1 MKFNIKNIF
10 VAIAAS
16 AVFTACIG
24 DLNTY
29 PLNKTDVTSETA
41 YGADEAGYVAGLTKL
56 YFNFLNTSDLNVK
69 DGGASELIRA
79 FWSTQEATADACK
92 VAWKDDEWVRNL
104 NGNTWKSEQNDA
116 TYAVYC
122 RTLQGVAYVNEY
134 LRQTSA
140 DKLELRGVSAD
151 LAQKIDGFRAE
162 ARFLRAYFY
171 WMAFDVFGA
180 VPFTTEDSPFGG
192 DFVPTQKS
200 RAEVFNYVV
209 AELEELAGE
218 NSAMPLAQSNYP
230 RADKGSCLGLL
241 ARLYLNAEVYTKTD
255 ENPNGTAMWNEA
267 KSTCERIYALG
278 YSLAPTYAE
287 LFRGDNGQNANARK
301 EFLFA
306 ADYDA
311 ESTQS
316 YGGTSYLTF
325 ASSNAKDD
333 FTRLL
338 GVNNGWAGT
347 RVPYT
352 YAAKFFN
359 VSAQNYD
366 TGNYNCK
373 DERGKFF
380 YIKGREENIED
391 ESDLYTFLNGWSCFK
406 YNNHPHGVD
415 PDEIARIDDVKK
427 TDKDG
432 KDVLDADGNPIMVKD
447 TVYYWEIASAKS
459 YSDIDFPLIRLGEIH
474 LIYAEACMEL
484 GETATALP
492 KLAELADRAGVVAP
506 TVAQVENVSGADHWL
521 MAERARE
528 LMWEGHRRTDLVR
541 YGLYT
546 GDAYLWTYKGGSPQG
561 QAFADHMYIFPIP
574 ASEMASNPMLVQNE
588 GYL

>member
-1 MKFNIKNIF
+1 MKLNIKNIF
-10 VAIAAS
+10 VALAAS
-16 AVFTACIG
+16 AVFTACVG
-24 DLNTY
+24 DLDTY

-56 YFNFLNTSDLNVK
+56 YFNFLNTNDLNVK

-104 NGNTWKSEQNDA
+104 NANIWKSEQNDA

-140 DKLELRGVSAD
+140 DKLVLRGVSEE
-151 LAQKIDGFRAE
+151 LAARIDGFRDE

-192 DFVPTQKS
+192 DFVPSQKS
-200 RAEVFNYVV
+200 RAEVFQFCVD
-209 AELEELAGE
+209 ELEALAAEG
-218 NSAMPLAQSNYP
+218 SAMPVAQSNYP

-241 ARLYLNAEVYTKTD
+241 ARLYLNAEVYTRTK
-255 ENPNGTAMWNEA
+255 ENPKGTAMWQEA
-267 KSTCERIYALG
+267 KNTCEKIYALG
-278 YSLAPTYAE
+278 YKLAPTYAE
-287 LFRGDNGQNANARK
+287 LFRGDNGQNPDARN

-325 ASSNAKDD
+325 ASTAANDD
-333 FTRLL
+333 FTTII

-359 VSAQNYD
+359 VSAQNYE
-366 TGNYNCK
+366 TGNYNVK

-380 YIKGREENIED
+380 YIKGRSENIAD
-391 ESDLYTFLNGWSCFK
+391 EADLYTFLNGWSCLK
-406 YNNHPHGVD
+406 YNNHPHDKNPEDIESIQDVPKVD
-415 PDEIARIDDVKK
+415 EKGD
-427 TDKDG
+427 TT
-432 KDVLDADGNPIMVKD
+432 MVKD
-447 TVYYWEIASAKS
+447 TTFYWEVAKGKS

-492 KLAELADRAGVVAP
+492 KLKELSDRAGVKAP
-506 TVAQVENVSGADHWL
+506 TADQVETVDGANHWL

>member
-1 MKFNIKNIF
+1 MKFNIKNIL
-10 VAIAAS
+10 VALATS
-16 AVFTACIG
+16 VVFTACIG
-24 DLNTY
+24 DLDTY

-92 VAWKDDEWVRNL
+92 VAWKNDEWVRNL

-140 DKLELRGVSAD
+140 DKLQLRGVSEE
-151 LAQKIDGFRAE
+151 LAAKIDGFRAE

-192 DFVPTQKS
+192 DFVPSQKS
-200 RAEVFNYVV
+200 RAEVFSYVV
-209 AELEELAGE
+209 RELEELAGE
-218 NSAMPLAQSNYP
+218 NSAMPAAQSNYP

-241 ARLYLNAEVYTKTD
+241 ARLYLNAEVYTKSV
-255 ENPNGTAMWNEA
+255 ENPNGTAMWEEA
-267 KSTCERIYALG
+267 KATCEKIYALG
-278 YSLAPTYAE
+278 YSLCDKYE
-287 LFRGDNGQNANARK
+287 DLFRGDNGQNLAARN

-325 ASSNAKDD
+325 ASGAANDD
-333 FTRLL
+333 FTRLF
-338 GVNNGWAGT
+338 GVNNGWGGT

-352 YAAKFFN
+352 YVSKFFN
-359 VSAQNYD
+359 VSAQNYE
-366 TGNYNCK
+366 TGNYNVK
-373 DERGKFF
+373 DERGKLFF
-380 YIKGREENIED
+380 IKGREENIED
-391 ESDLYTFLNGWSCFK
+391 EEDLYSFLNGWTCVKF
-406 YNNHPHGVD
+406 NNHPHGVN
-415 PDEIARIDDVKK
+415 PDGIHEVV
-427 TDKDG
+427 DKEEQ
-432 KDVLDADGNPIMVKD
+432 DAEGNTVIVKD
-447 TVYYWEIASAKS
+447 TVYYWQTAANKS

-492 KLAELADRAGVVAP
+492 KLAELAERAGVVAP
-506 TVAQVENVSGADHWL
+506 TAAQVENVSGADHWL

-546 GDAYLWTYKGGSPQG
+546 GDTYLWTYKGGSPQG
-561 QAFADHMYIFPIP
+561 QAFEDHMYIFPIP

>member
-1 MKFNIKNIF
+1 MKFNIKNIL
-10 VAIAAS
+10 VALAS
-16 AVFTACIG
+16 ATMFTACIG
-24 DLNTY
+24 DLDTY

-56 YFNFLNTSDLNVK
+56 YFNFLNTSDLEVK

-104 NGNTWKSEQNDA
+104 NANIWKSEQNDA

-140 DKLELRGVSAD
+140 DKLQLRGVSED
-151 LAQKIDGFRAE
+151 LKVKIDAFRAE

-192 DFVPTQKS
+192 DFVPSQKS
-200 RAEVFNYVV
+200 RAEVFQFCVN
-209 AELEELAGE
+209 ELEELAADG
-218 NSAMPLAQSNYP
+218 SAMPAAQSNYP
-230 RADKGSCLGLL
+230 RADKGSVLGLL
-241 ARLYLNAEVYTKTD
+241 ARLYLNAEVYTATQ
-255 ENPNGTAMWNEA
+255 ENPNGTAMWAEA
-267 KSTCERIYALG
+267 KATCEKIYGLG
-278 YSLAPTYAE
+278 YALAPTYAE
-287 LFRGDNGQNANARK
+287 LFRGDNGQNAAARK

-325 ASSNAKDD
+325 ASLAGTDD
-333 FTRLL
+333 VTALN
-338 GVNNGWAGT
+338 GVNNGWGGT

-352 YAAKFFN
+352 YVSKFFN
-359 VSAQNYD
+359 VSGQNYD
-366 TGNYNCK
+366 TGSYNVK

-380 YIKGREENIED
+380 YIKGRKENIESND
-391 ESDLYTFLNGWSCFK
+391 DLYNFTNGWSCIK
-406 YNNHPHGVD
+406 YNNHPNGKNPND
-415 PDEIARIDDVKK
+415 IERIEDVEKK
-427 TDKDG
+427 DKDG
-432 KDVLDADGNPIMVKD
+432 KPMKDENGEVIMVKD
-447 TVYYWEIASAKS
+447 TVFYYEIAKDKS

-492 KLAELADRAGVVAP
+492 KLAELAARANVSAP
-506 TVAQVENVSGADHWL
+506 TADQVETVNGAEHWL

-546 GDAYLWTYKGGSPQG
+546 GSEYLWTYKGGSPQG
-561 QAFADHMYIFPIP
+561 QAFESYMTIFPIP
-574 ASEMASNPMLVQNE
+574 ASEMASNPILVQNE

>member
-1 MKFNIKNIF
+1 MKFSVKNIIT
-10 VAIAAS
+10 VLAAS
-16 AVFTACIG
+16 AVFSACIG
-24 DLNTY
+24 DLDTY

-41 YGADEAGYVAGLTKL
+41 YGADESGYVAGLTKL

-92 VAWKDDEWVRNL
+92 VAWIQDEWVRNL
-104 NGNTWKSEQNDA
+104 NANIWKSEQNDA

-140 DKLELRGVSAD
+140 DKLELRGVSNE
-151 LAQKIDGFRAE
+151 LKTKIDAFRAE

-192 DFVPTQKS
+192 DFVPSQKS
-200 RAEVFNYVV
+200 RADIFQFCVS
-209 AELEELAGE
+209 ELEELAAEG
-218 NSAMPLAQSNYP
+218 SAMPMAQANYP

-241 ARLYLNAEVYTKTD
+241 ARLYLNAEVYTKTA
-255 ENPNGTAMWNEA
+255 ENPAGTAMWAEA
-267 KSTCERIYALG
+267 KATCEKIYALG
-278 YSLAPTYAE
+278 YKLAPTYAE
-287 LFRGDNGQNANARK
+287 LFRGDNGQNADARG

-325 ASSNAKDD
+325 ASGNANDD
-333 FTRLL
+333 FTVLL

-347 RVPYT
+347 RVPYA

-359 VSAQNYD
+359 VSGQNYE
-366 TGNYNCK
+366 TGNYNVK

-380 YIKGREENIED
+380 YIKGRKED
-391 ESDLYTFLNGWSCFK
+391 IASETELYTFLNGWSCFK
-406 YNNHPHGVD
+406 YNNHPHDKD
-415 PDEIARIDDVKK
+415 PYDVVEVKEIEEK
-427 TDKDG
+427 DKDG
-432 KDVLDADGNPIMVKD
+432 NIVVKKD
-447 TVYYWEIASAKS
+447 TTWQWNIAETKS
-459 YSDIDFPLIRLGEIH
+459 YADIDFPLIRLGEIH

-492 KLAELADRAGVVAP
+492 KLKELADRAHVNAP
-506 TVAQVENVSGADHWL
+506 TVDQVENVNGADHWL

-546 GDAYLWTYKGGSPQG
+546 GDTYLWTFKGGSPQG
-561 QAFADHMYIFPIP
+561 QAFEDYMYIFPIP
-574 ASEMASNPMLVQNE
+574 ASEMASNPMLVQND

>member
-1 MKFNIKNIF
+1 MKFNIKNILAAF
-10 VAIAAS
+10 AAS
-16 AVFTACIG
+16 AALTACIG
-24 DLNTY
+24 DLDTY

-104 NGNTWKSEQNDA
+104 NANIWKSEQNDA

-122 RTLQGVAYVNEY
+122 RTLQGVAYVNEF
-134 LRQTSA
+134 LRQTSP
-140 DKLELRGVSAD
+140 DKLELRGVSAE
-151 LAQKIDGFRAE
+151 LAAKIDGFRAE

-192 DFVPTQKS
+192 DFVPSQKS
-200 RAEVFNYVV
+200 RAEVFQYCVS
-209 AELEELAGE
+209 ELEALASE
-218 NSAMPLAQSNYP
+218 TSAMPQARSNYP

-241 ARLYLNAEVYTKTD
+241 ARLYLNAEVYTRTA
-255 ENPNGTAMWNEA
+255 ENPKGTAMWKEA
-267 KSTCERIYALG
+267 KATCERIYGLG
-278 YSLAPTYAE
+278 YELAPTYAE
-287 LFRGDNGQNANARK
+287 LFRGDNGQNPDARK

-311 ESTQS
+311 ETTQS

-325 ASSNAKDD
+325 ASTAANDD
-333 FTRLL
+333 FTTII

-347 RVPYT
+347 RVPYA

-359 VSAQNYD
+359 VSGQNYD
-366 TGNYNCK
+366 TGNYNVK

-380 YIKGREENIED
+380 YIKGREENIDD
-391 ESDLYTFLNGWSCFK
+391 ETDLYTFLNGWSCLK
-406 YNNHPHGVD
+406 YNNHPHGKNPEDIESVNEVPKVD
-415 PDEIARIDDVKK
+415 EKGD
-427 TDKDG
+427 TT
-432 KDVLDADGNPIMVKD
+432 MVKD
-447 TVYYWEIASAKS
+447 TVFYWEVAKSKS

-492 KLAELADRAGVVAP
+492 QLKELADRAKVNAP
-506 TVAQVENVSGADHWL
+506 TVEQVETVDGANHWL

-546 GDAYLWTYKGGSPQG
+546 GDTYLWTFKGGSPQG
-561 QAFADHMYIFPIP
+561 QAFSDHMYIFPIP
-574 ASEMASNPMLVQNE
+574 ASEMASNPMLKQNE

>member
-1 MKFNIKNIF
+1 MKFNIKNIL
-10 VAIAAS
+10 VALATS

-24 DLNTY
+24 DLDTY
-29 PLNKTDVTSETA
+29 PINKTDVTSETA
-41 YGADEAGYVAGLTKL
+41 YGAEEAGYVAGLTKL

-140 DKLELRGVSAD
+140 DKLELRGVNAE

-192 DFVPTQKS
+192 DFVPAQKS
-200 RAEVFNYVV
+200 RADVFNYVV
-209 AELEELAGE
+209 GELEELAGE

-241 ARLYLNAEVYTKTD
+241 ARLYLNAEVYTKT
-255 ENPNGTAMWNEA
+255 ETNPDGTAMWDKA
-267 KSTCERIYALG
+267 KATCERIYSLG

-287 LFRGDNGQNANARK
+287 LFRGDNGQNADARK

-347 RVPYT
+347 RVPYA

-415 PDEIARIDDVKK
+415 PDQIARIDDVEKK
-427 TDKDG
+427 DKDG
-432 KDVLDADGNPIMVKD
+432 KVETDADGNPIMVKD

-546 GDAYLWTYKGGSPQG
+546 GDTYLWTYKGGSPQG

-574 ASEMASNPMLVQNE
+574 ASEMASNPMLEQNE
-588 GYL
+588 GYR

>member
-122 RTLQGVAYVNEY
+122 RTLQGVAYVNEF

-528 LMWEGHRRTDLVR
+528 LMWEGISELESQ
-541 YGLYT
+541 YLSYT
-546 GDAYLWTYKGGSPQG
+546 SCSQL
-561 QAFADHMYIFPIP
+561 
-574 ASEMASNPMLVQNE
+574 
-588 GYL
+588 